1 MKPKKQR
8 SFRAI
13 YESRLLRAPKGATGR
28 QARTF
33 PVMARALRDL
43 PERWLP
49 EDAGQVWVWSDLH
62 LGHTNIIRYC
72 DRPFRDAGHMDN
84 ALLDNWA
91 QTVDWSAESDAIA
104 MKRGMTAT
112 NFGRIAAMPGRK
124 ILVPG
129 NHDFGGAGE
138 LRVKGFSEVCAG
150 LYADGD
156 PKLIFTHVPIEADHL
171 PDGWV
176 NVHGHMHD
184 DPPTDTCH
192 INVSVE
198 QLEYAPVLLS
208 RIRVLAPALVQGV
221 YPAGRTTLEQ
231 IEALEA
237 EGPLVASRSKAAA
250 AKRLTTPSKPNRFPS
265 ASGYSCGHGHAHS

>member
-1 MKPKKQR
+1 MANRNR

-43 PERWLP
+43 PERGLP
-49 EDAGQVWVWSDLH
+49 EDAGQIWVWSDLH
-62 LGHTNIIRYC
+62 LGHANIIRYC

-91 QTVDWSAESDAIA
+91 QTVDWSAESDSIVVCGDIA

-129 NHDFGGAGE
+129 NHDISGAGR
-138 LRVKGFSEVCAG
+138 LRVEGFDEVCAIV
-150 LYADGD
+150 YAEGD
-156 PKLIFTHVPIEADHL
+156 PQLVFTHVPLEADTI
-171 PDGWV
+171 PPGCV
-176 NVHGHMHD
+176 NVHGHLHHA
-184 DPPTDTCH
+184 PPTDTPH

-198 QLEYAPVLLS
+198 QLDYAPVLLA
-208 RIRVLAPALVQGV
+208 RIRVLAGALARKE
-221 YPAGRTTLEQ
+221 YPAGRTTLER
-231 IEALEA
+231 ITALEA
-237 EGPLVASRSKAAA
+237 
-250 AKRLTTPSKPNRFPS
+250 
-265 ASGYSCGHGHAHS
+265 